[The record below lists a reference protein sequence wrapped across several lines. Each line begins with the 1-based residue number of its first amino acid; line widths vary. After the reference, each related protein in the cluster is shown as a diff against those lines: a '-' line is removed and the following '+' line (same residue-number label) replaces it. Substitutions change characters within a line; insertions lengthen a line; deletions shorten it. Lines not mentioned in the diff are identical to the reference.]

1 MANLRIKVAC
11 VRNDRTSA
19 VLDGVVKLDGVE
31 FDPVEFHD
39 VVSGFTSV
47 YRGEFDVGE
56 FSTTELIYFCS
67 RNKSDLVGIP
77 VFPLRSFRHSYVFC
91 NTAAN
96 ISGPKSLSGKT
107 IGFGEWVQTAAVWVR
122 GILAEEYGL
131 VPAEIIY
138 RSPAIHHW
146 GSFEDKDQITP
157 RDGSV
162 IDWVDALGQ
171 NRYEFTDRQLLE
183 GKTDALVFPRAPAS
197 MLRGD
202 KRVKRLFENYREVE
216 AVYFQKTRIFPIMHT
231 LVMKRSLAEK
241 HPDLPAKL
249 FKLFC
254 QAKKIGRESAKS
266 DRSGDLVW
274 KDYYLEEEK
283 RLFGGDP
290 WAYGLKQNEHVLE
303 KLISYCYAQGIAAE
317 RVRPKD
323 LFVPDTWELE
333 DSDSDRESSRQ

>member
-1 MANLRIKVAC
+1 MANLGIKLAC

-19 VLDGVVKLDGVE
+19 ILDGRVKLDGVE
-31 FDPVEFHD
+31 LMPVEVHD
-39 VVSGFTSV
+39 VVRGFTDV
-47 YRGEFDVGE
+47 HRGEFDVGE
-56 FSTTELIYFCS
+56 YSTTELIYFCS

-77 VFPLRSFRHSYVFC
+77 VFPLRSFRHSFIFY

-96 ISGPKSLSGKT
+96 ISGPESLKGKT

-131 VPAEIIY
+131 VPAEMTY

-146 GSFEDKDQITP
+146 GSLEDKDEITP

-162 IDWVDALGQ
+162 IEWVDAEGQ

-183 GKTDALVFPRAPAS
+183 RKTDALVFPRAPAS

-216 AVYFQKTRIFPIMHT
+216 RAYFQKTKIFPIMHT

-254 QAKKIGRESAKS
+254 QAKKIGRESTKS
-266 DRSGDLVW
+266 EWRVDLVW
-274 KDYYLEEEK
+274 KSAYLEEEEQ
-283 RLFGGDP
+283 LFGGDP

-303 KLISYCYAQGIAAE
+303 KLLSYCYAQGVAATKLG
-317 RVRPKD
+317 PKD
-323 LFVPDTWELE
+323 LFVPGTWDLEEL
-333 DSDSDRESSRQ
+333 